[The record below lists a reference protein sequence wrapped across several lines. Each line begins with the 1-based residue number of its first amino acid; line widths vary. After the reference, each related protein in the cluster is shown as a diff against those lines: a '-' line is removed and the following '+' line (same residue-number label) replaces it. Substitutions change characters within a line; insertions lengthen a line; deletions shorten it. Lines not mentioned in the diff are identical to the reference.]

1 VAKKMGGQ
9 LGLCSL
15 LLRGLSREKKGQLV
29 ATVSLVTSVF
39 ISKAEALAVLEGSL
53 GLEWFTDDP
62 ADVTLPLR
70 DGAWISIEVPHYG
83 EDLPLTL
90 DVHHH
95 DVDTLDRVATELQE
109 SLRTTL
115 GWDTIRLG

>member
-1 VAKKMGGQ
+1 MGRE

-15 LLRGLSREKKGQLV
+15 LLRGLPREKKGQLV

-39 ISKAEALAVLEGSL
+39 ISKAEALAVLEESL
-53 GLEWFTDDP
+53 GLKWFTDDP
-62 ADVTLPLR
+62 ADVTLPLPE
-70 DGAWISIEVPHYG
+70 GAWISIEVPHYG

-95 DVDTLDRVATELQE
+95 DVDTLDQVATELQE

>member
-1 VAKKMGGQ
+1 M
-9 LGLCSL
+9 
-15 LLRGLSREKKGQLV
+15 

-39 ISKAEALAVLEGSL
+39 ISKAEALAVLEESL
-53 GLEWFTDDP
+53 GLAWITDDP
-62 ADVTLPLR
+62 ADVTLPLPG
-70 DGAWISIEVPHYG
+70 GAWISIEVPHYG

-90 DVHHH
+90 DVHHIEA
-95 DVDTLDRVATELQE
+95 TILDQVATELQE

>member
-1 VAKKMGGQ
+1 MGCK
-9 LGLCSL
+9 LGLGSL
-15 LLRGLSREKKGQLV
+15 LLRSVSWETEGQLV

-39 ISKAEALAVLEGSL
+39 ISKAEALAVLEQSL

-90 DVHHH
+90 DVHHTEMA
-95 DVDTLDRVATELQE
+95 TLDEVATELQE

-115 GWDTIRLG
+115 AWDTFRLG